1 MSETLTCDVLV
12 AGSGAG
18 GLAAAVTARHLGL
31 DVIIAEKAPLFG
43 GTTARSGGWLWIPG
57 NPLERA
63 AGIEDSLEDAYRYL
77 AHEAGNAF
85 DSERV
90 MAFLRAG
97 PEMVDFFRR
106 HTALDFVLGP
116 HFSDYHPDAPGAR
129 PGGRSIC
136 AAPFDGSALGP
147 ELARLRPPLD
157 EITLFGM
164 IIGSGPELQH
174 FFQATRSPRSALY
187 VARLLARFAR
197 DRLLYG
203 RALRLTNGNA
213 LAARLAKSAFDRGI
227 PIWTDAPVREL
238 VVEGGRITGALVE
251 RQGSV
256 VRVHTRRGVVLAC
269 GGFPHDRARRARL
282 FPHAPDGEA
291 HFSPA
296 PEENTGDGL
305 KLAEAVGAAVIDE
318 LPNAAAWVPVSRP
331 PRGEGRFGVFP
342 HFIDRAKPGIIAVSP
357 QGVRFTNEAD
367 SYHDFVQ
374 AMQRLTPP
382 GEACRA
388 FLIADHRAIRRYGM
402 GFVKPAP
409 FPLAPHLRSGYL
421 VRGEDAEALAAQ
433 LGLPRGALSATLARF
448 NEHAARGEDP
458 DFGRGRSAYNRYLGD
473 PSHAPNPCLAPLSH
487 PPFYALELRPG
498 DLGTFAGL
506 KGDAAARVLDRTGAP
521 IPGLYAAGNDLAS
534 IMGGN
539 YPGGGITLGPA
550 MTFGYIAAHHL
561 ARAA

>member
-18 GLAAAVTARHLGL
+18 GLAAAVTAHHLGL
-31 DVIIAEKAPLFG
+31 DVIVAEKAPLFG

-77 AHEAGNAF
+77 EHEAGNAF

-164 IIGSGPELQH
+164 MIGSGPELQH

-227 PIWTDAPVREL
+227 PIWTDAPLREL

-305 KLAEAVGAAVIDE
+305 KLAEAVGAAVVEE
-318 LPNAAAWVPVSRP
+318 LPNAAA
-331 PRGEGRFGVFP
+331 
-342 HFIDRAKPGIIAVSP
+342 
-357 QGVRFTNEAD
+357 
-367 SYHDFVQ
+367 
-374 AMQRLTPP
+374 
-382 GEACRA
+382 
-388 FLIADHRAIRRYGM
+388 
-402 GFVKPAP
+402 
-409 FPLAPHLRSGYL
+409 
-421 VRGEDAEALAAQ
+421 
-433 LGLPRGALSATLARF
+433 
-448 NEHAARGEDP
+448 
-458 DFGRGRSAYNRYLGD
+458 
-473 PSHAPNPCLAPLSH
+473 
-487 PPFYALELRPG
+487 
-498 DLGTFAGL
+498 
-506 KGDAAARVLDRTGAP
+506 
-521 IPGLYAAGNDLAS
+521 
-534 IMGGN
+534 
-539 YPGGGITLGPA
+539 
-550 MTFGYIAAHHL
+550 
-561 ARAA
+561 